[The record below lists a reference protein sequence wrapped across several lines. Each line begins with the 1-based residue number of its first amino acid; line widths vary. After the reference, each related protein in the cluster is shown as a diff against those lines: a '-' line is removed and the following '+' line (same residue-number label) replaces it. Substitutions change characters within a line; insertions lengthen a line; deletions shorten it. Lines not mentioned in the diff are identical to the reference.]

1 MRYFLFTYNIEH
13 NFQRSKEIEVFGA
26 RHDGTGI
33 STKVHNLRKRDI
45 ILIRNSL
52 SSSFSNFFGYCIVTG
67 RVFNQLNRFSFS
79 PFKDFL
85 WDDELRNC
93 NVIYP
98 DRVTVDFDNVPKL
111 HLGNITLTKL
121 NELGILNSK
130 GYPIIGGNAWAKKFM
145 GNFIEESEEMKKFN
159 NLLV

>member
-1 MRYFLFTYNIEH
+1 MRYFLYTYNCEH
-13 NFQRSKEIEVFGA
+13 NFLRSKKIEVFGA
-26 RHDGTGI
+26 RHDKTGL
-33 STKVHNLRKRDI
+33 STKVHNLRKSDI

-67 RVFNQLNRFSFS
+67 KVFNQLNRFIFS

-121 NELGILNSK
+121 NELGFLNLK
-130 GYPIIGGNAWAKKFM
+130 GYQIIGAKAWAKKFM
-145 GNFIEESEEMKKFN
+145 GNFIEESEEIRKFN
-159 NLLV
+159 SLVM